1 MIRHLAAI
9 GFALTLLAGLPGAQA
24 QFADET
30 QSLFTGDPDAPKTEN
45 DILIFD
51 LDNRDEDEPAAGGSS
66 GAQTVEE
73 LCCQMSKDERAGD
86 GLCFDVQCPE

>member
-9 GFALTLLAGLPGAQA
+9 GFALTLLAGFPVAQA
-24 QFADET
+24 QFADDT
-30 QSLFTGDPDAPKTEN
+30 QSLFSGDPDAPKTKN

-51 LDNRDEDEPAAGGSS
+51 LDNPDKDEPGKGGSS
-66 GAQTVEE
+66 GAQSVEE
-73 LCCQMSKDERAGD
+73 ICCQMSKAERAAD